1 MLKNSRRHMRLHTLV
16 LVALIGSS
24 SNGAV
29 AQDAASD
36 DCELAVAAMINL
48 AQTNLANS
56 EAMVQLS
63 IDKLGLLTSIGGQAN
78 ADMVEAMSAMD
89 ETLDG
94 VEQIDS
100 PVVAGGIA
108 AMRRM
113 CPDAFPQN

>member
-1 MLKNSRRHMRLHTLV
+1 MLGISRGHCGLHSLIFA
-16 LVALIGSS
+16 ALIGSS
-24 SNGAV
+24 VTGAF
-29 AQDAASD
+29 AQDAASE

-48 AQTNLANS
+48 AQTNLINN

-63 IDKLGLLTSIGGQAN
+63 LDKLKLLTALGGEAN

-89 ETLDG
+89 ETIDG
-94 VEQIDS
+94 AGKIDG

-113 CPDAFPQN
+113 CPDASAQN